1 VYLHSQQVLSF
12 LSLLFILYCFLI
24 LSFIIFI
31 KSIHLLTTVYL
42 HSQQVLNHPGPCAR
56 EEVRLGSAEIPG
68 EGTLDPLDGKVPG
81 GLRSSVPGGLGSSV
95 PGGSRGTRGVET
107 PPERCS
113 GLTCRPSRVE
123 VEDPSGASCF
133 ASLAVGDL
141 SGLVLGVS
149 VAGVVFALTLLPA
162 PPASLV
168 TMSDCWRFRNKKS
181 AWKLYIILAIPSRCR
196 SRIAGAQLRGSIPR
210 AAKFLLTFS
219 RMVTAFFLPCDSRR
233 VSDLRFLIPRPG
245 LLRLI
250 IN

>member
-1 VYLHSQQVLSF
+1 M
-12 LSLLFILYCFLI
+12 
-24 LSFIIFI
+24 
-31 KSIHLLTTVYL
+31 
-42 HSQQVLNHPGPCAR
+42 
-56 EEVRLGSAEIPG
+56 RLDSAGIPG
-68 EGTLDPLDGKVPG
+68 DGTLDPLGGKVPS
-81 GLRSSVPGGLGSSV
+81 GLKSSVPGGLGSSI
-95 PGGSRGTRGVET
+95 PGGSRGTRGPGVET
-107 PPERCS
+107 PPEWCS

-168 TMSDCWRFRNKKS
+168 TMPDCWRFRNKKS

-233 VSDLRFLIPRPG
+233 VSDLR
-245 LLRLI
+245 LRSEHIYLSSRVSLR
-250 IN
+250 